1 MNSLT
6 LVIPTLLLVCFCSLV
21 SAGSKGFLFENG
33 DYTYKIVLPSDDSR
47 TWYEAEEI
55 CREHEGG
62 HLASISNEAEN
73 QYLNEKIQLLSSSP
87 REPEQLWLGGI
98 DKDGR
103 AYKWVDGQTFQYDA
117 AFWAPGEAN
126 TELFNEY
133 EICIAMKS
141 TGDLGDW
148 REDDCYDPKGYICKI
163 EGIPSRLLD
172 KRFGYEFDQGTFIY
186 KFFFIQYEMLT
197 WPEAEI
203 YCRDVEGGHLASIRT
218 LKENKYIE
226 MKLRLLR
233 YYYGYSKWWIGASD
247 VNKEGQFNW
256 TDGKSL
262 AIQRWVPGEPSGR
275 HRGREEDCAVITT
288 DPYWGKWRDE
298 YCLHHLPFICK
309 IRVCSQR
316 ADIAFMVDA
325 SKSVKL
331 SGFRRSK
338 EFIKAVLQRFKV
350 SQTNVHVGLI
360 LFSTRAKIIFNFEE
374 HYTKNDLNAAIDAM
388 EWTKGSTYTDRALK
402 LAREQLFVEK
412 ENGGTARADI
422 PKFLV
427 VMTDGISRNPTIT
440 AKEAAELKK
449 RGVHIVVVGV
459 GFMRKR
465 SELLSIASS
474 RRAVITARS
483 FKTLKTIVAVTKEK
497 VCGAL

>member
-1 MNSLT
+1 MSL
-6 LVIPTLLLVCFCSLV
+6 LPIGQDPGGAGFFSGSCSPLDLHNLLRVLHNFRFCGSIFMEFSLV
-21 SAGSKGFLFENG
+21 L
-33 DYTYKIVLPSDDSR
+33 
-47 TWYEAEEI
+47 
-55 CREHEGG
+55 
-62 HLASISNEAEN
+62 
-73 QYLNEKIQLLSSSP
+73 
-87 REPEQLWLGGI
+87 
-98 DKDGR
+98 
-103 AYKWVDGQTFQYDA
+103 
-117 AFWAPGEAN
+117 
-126 TELFNEY
+126 
-133 EICIAMKS
+133 
-141 TGDLGDW
+141 
-148 REDDCYDPKGYICKI
+148 
-163 EGIPSRLLD
+163 
-172 KRFGYEFDQGTFIY
+172 
-186 KFFFIQYEMLT
+186 
-197 WPEAEI
+197 
-203 YCRDVEGGHLASIRT
+203 
-218 LKENKYIE
+218 
-226 MKLRLLR
+226 
-233 YYYGYSKWWIGASD
+233 
-247 VNKEGQFNW
+247 
-256 TDGKSL
+256 
-262 AIQRWVPGEPSGR
+262 
-275 HRGREEDCAVITT
+275 
-288 DPYWGKWRDE
+288 
-298 YCLHHLPFICK
+298 
-309 IRVCSQR
+309 VCSQR

-497 VCGAL
+497 VCGGEY